1 MTDQS
6 KEAGIISVL
15 MLRLEQERLPMA
27 LDIMAKVDR
36 GERLGDWDIMF
47 LEKVCID
54 ARRTRSLLDG
64 HHEYDVLI
72 VSMIHLYKMIT
83 DKALENERQTQTNAH
98 TH

>member
-1 MTDQS
+1 MADQS
-6 KEAGIISVL
+6 KEAGIITVL
-15 MLRLEQERLPMA
+15 MLRLERERLPMA

-36 GERLGDWDIMF
+36 GERLGDWDIVF
-47 LEKVCID
+47 LEKVCTD

-83 DKALENERQTQTNAH
+83 DKALENERQTQTNAY

>member
-1 MTDQS
+1 MTKQS
-6 KEAGIISVL
+6 KEAGIITVL

-36 GERLGDWDIMF
+36 GERLGDWDIVF

-72 VSMIHLYKMIT
+72 MSMIHLYTMIT
-83 DKALENERQTQTNAH
+83 DKALENERQTQTNAY

>member
-1 MTDQS
+1 MAQNLQVMTKQS
-6 KEAGIISVL
+6 KEAGIITVL

-36 GERLGDWDIMF
+36 GERLGDWDIVF

-72 VSMIHLYKMIT
+72 VNLIHLYKIIT
-83 DKALENERQTQTNAH
+83 DKALENERQT
-98 TH
+98 